1 MLSQL
6 GSHPDKGNLG
16 SGFYTVDDYKDILTY
31 ANTRH
36 IQVIPEFDTPGHAH
50 APIISMLARYQK
62 LQGTDLTEAEK
73 YLLAE
78 IDDPSEYLSVQMF
91 TDNAM
96 NPCIESVYTFMTEVM
111 TQVKEMHKDIQ
122 PLEVF
127 HFGGDEVPSGA
138 WKDTPS
144 CKSMYGDDSA
154 LIKETYVERLA
165 GIAKDLG
172 LHLGTWEDGVLEAGD
187 VFNITPGVDMYANA
201 WNNVWEWGGAPNAY
215 ILANA
220 GYKVI
225 FII

>member
-16 SGFYTVDDYKDILTY
+16 SGFYTVDDYKEILTY

-50 APIISMLARYQK
+50 APIISMLARYK
-62 LQGTDLTEAEK
+62 MLRDTDLTEAEK

-78 IDDPSEYLSVQMF
+78 INDPREYLSVQMF

-127 HFGGDEVPSGA
+127 HFGGDEVPRGA
-138 WKDTPS
+138 WNATHS
-144 CKSMYGDDSA
+144 CNDSGTT
-154 LIKETYVERLA
+154 LIKETYVKRLA
-165 GIAKDLG
+165 GIAKGLG
-172 LHLGTWEDGVLEAGD
+172 LHLGSWEDGVLEAGD
-187 VFNITPGVDMYANA
+187 AYNITPGVDMYANA

-225 FII
+225 